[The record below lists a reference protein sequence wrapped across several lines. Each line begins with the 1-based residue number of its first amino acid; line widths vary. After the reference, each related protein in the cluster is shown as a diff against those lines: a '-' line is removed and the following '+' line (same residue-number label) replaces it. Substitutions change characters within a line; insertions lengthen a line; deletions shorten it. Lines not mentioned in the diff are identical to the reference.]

1 MLQGLIRRKAQQ
13 TSVQTCISAEHLCL
27 CRGVPGMPGLMYSC
41 TFRYS
46 PLVSCVEAITVY
58 LYPKDILA
66 VPSAEL
72 TLCSKNTWND
82 PLLECTRTVS
92 AQHGRCVVNEKSG
105 IHRTTVRLMPI
116 ALQRRLQPG
125 LFSLACSFRGLRSD
139 ADTLCKVHN

>member
-1 MLQGLIRRKAQQ
+1 
-13 TSVQTCISAEHLCL
+13 
-27 CRGVPGMPGLMYSC
+27 MPGLMYSC

-58 LYPKDILA
+58 LYPQDILA

-82 PLLECTRTVS
+82 LLLECTQTVS
-92 AQHGRCVVNEKSG
+92 AQHGCCVVNEKRE
-105 IHRTTVRLMPI
+105 IHRTTARLMPI

-125 LFSLACSFRGLRSD
+125 LLSLACSFRGLRSYT
-139 ADTLCKVHN
+139 DTLFKVYD